1 VYPDDLKYTA
11 EHEWVRSPG
20 ADDGT
25 VRVGITDYA
34 QDALGDVVFVDLP
47 EVGATVEQGATC
59 SEVESTKSVSE
70 IYAPVSGTIVEVN
83 GELAE
88 NPQRLN
94 EDPYAE
100 GWIFIVEPSD
110 AGQVEGL
117 LDAEGYR
124 ALIEG

>member
-1 VYPDDLKYTA
+1 MDIPPELRYSSD
-11 EHEWVRSPG
+11 HEWVRVEG
-20 ADDGT
+20 GR

-47 EVGATVEQGATC
+47 EVGTEVEQGGTC

-83 GELAE
+83 GELADS
-88 NPQRLN
+88 PQRLN
-94 EDPYAE
+94 EDPYGE

-110 AGQVEGL
+110 TAQVEGL

>member
-1 VYPDDLKYTA
+1 MDIPPELRYSSD
-11 EHEWVRSPG
+11 HQWVRVEG
-20 ADDGT
+20 GR

-47 EVGATVEQGATC
+47 EVGTEVEQGGTC

-83 GELAE
+83 GELADS
-88 NPQRLN
+88 PQRLN
-94 EDPYAE
+94 EDPYGE

-110 AGQVEGL
+110 TAQVEGL